1 MGNPG
6 GNVGI
11 VGEHGQQTLRVS
23 LTLVLELIL
32 VCLAR
37 LAASN
42 TCISNTTDYFQ
53 KKILEYEE
61 QKKQKKPKEKTV
73 K

>member
-1 MGNPG
+1 MGAPG

-11 VGEHGQQTLRVS
+11 VGEHGPQTLRVP

-32 VCLAR
+32 ARLAR

-42 TCISNTTDYFQ
+42 
-53 KKILEYEE
+53 
-61 QKKQKKPKEKTV
+61 
-73 K
+73 

>member
-1 MGNPG
+1 MGT
-6 GNVGI
+6 
-11 VGEHGQQTLRVS
+11 VGEHGPQTLRVS

-32 VCLAR
+32 ACLAR

-42 TCISNTTDYFQ
+42 SCISNFTDYFQ

-61 QKKQKKPKEKTV
+61 QKKQKRPKEKTV